1 MPKTGKRIETIDRVT
16 QKLREKE
23 SILDGIP
30 EVIMVV
36 AAETY
41 EILDANR
48 AFLDHYNLD
57 RNQVIGKRCHEAT
70 HQLGSPCLRSDGN
83 ISCPLE
89 QMILDGRQSRIEH
102 IHRDRNGK
110 VSYHEIS
117 AYPIKDADDRVT
129 RIIHL
134 SRDITERKIME
145 EALRQILHLSRE
157 IAGQKRVE
165 EALRQSKERLDL
177 LVDTMNEGL
186 IIEDQNGVIH
196 SVNQNLCELLGY
208 AKNEI
213 IGHSFEEFF
222 RIKHPRHDKS
232 IRARETGPHVSFEAA
247 LKRKDGKRRNV
258 SVVQRQF
265 HDGSGRL
272 IGIAAFLSDVTELTL
287 RRQRAEVEEELE
299 GIVGRHALMKKLF
312 EDIREVC
319 DHDFPVMIH
328 GESGTGKE
336 LVAKAIHGHSKRKDK
351 PFVPVDCSTLVE
363 NLFESELF
371 GHVKGSFTGATAT
384 KHGRLELAN
393 GGTIFFDEI
402 SNIGINVQAKL
413 LRAIQEKE
421 IFKVGSNQAIQID
434 IRIIAATNAD
444 LREEVKEGRFREDL
458 FYRLGVV
465 PIHLPPLRE
474 RKSDI
479 PLLVNYFIDKLNKKR
494 RKSVQKISQPVMQAL
509 TNYDWPGNIRELENA
524 IERAIVLTD
533 NDTIE
538 PKDLYYYGLLTEEA
552 STFKEITL
560 NEMEKQHITNM
571 LALHH
576 GHKIKTAQALGINR
590 KTLRLKMKK
599 YGIS

>member
-1 MPKTGKRIETIDRVT
+1 M
-16 QKLREKE
+16 
-23 SILDGIP
+23 
-30 EVIMVV
+30 
-36 AAETY
+36 
-41 EILDANR
+41 
-48 AFLDHYNLD
+48 
-57 RNQVIGKRCHEAT
+57 
-70 HQLGSPCLRSDGN
+70 
-83 ISCPLE
+83 ISY
-89 QMILDGRQSRIEH
+89 GRQSKYGFNNQKSFNVTAPTNILVIDDDE
-102 IHRDRNGK
+102 IMRD
-110 VSYHEIS
+110 SCY
-117 AYPIKDADDRVT
+117 
-129 RIIHL
+129 
-134 SRDITERKIME
+134 
-145 EALRQILHLSRE
+145 QILTDTCCQVKLAETGESGIE
-157 IAGQKRVE
+157 FIKNELFDVVI
-165 EALRQSKERLDL
+165 LDL
-177 LVDTMNEGL
+177 KMPGL
-186 IIEDQNGVIH
+186 SGMDVLKWIKEHYLDIVVIVITGHATIDSAVEAMKKGAYDFLPKPFTPDELRVIVNRAIE
-196 SVNQNLCELLGY
+196 
-208 AKNEI
+208 
-213 IGHSFEEFF
+213 
-222 RIKHPRHDKS
+222 
-232 IRARETGPHVSFEAA
+232 
-247 LKRKDGKRRNV
+247 KRN
-258 SVVQRQF
+258 
-265 HDGSGRL
+265 
-272 IGIAAFLSDVTELTL
+272 LTL
-287 RRQRAEVEEELE
+287 ENLLFKHEQSTVIQSYQL
-299 GIVGRHALMKKLF
+299 VGKSDEIKKIH
-312 EDIREVC
+312 E
-319 DHDFPVMIH
+319 MIKKVGPTDSTVLIT